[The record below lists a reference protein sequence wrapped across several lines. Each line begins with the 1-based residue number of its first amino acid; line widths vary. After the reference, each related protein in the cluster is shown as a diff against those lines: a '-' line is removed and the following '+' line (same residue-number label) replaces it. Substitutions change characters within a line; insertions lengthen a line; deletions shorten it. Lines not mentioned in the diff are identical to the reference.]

1 MNFNLLIA
9 RRYFFSRKQKTV
21 INIISWISLIG
32 IAVST
37 TALIVVLSVYNGIG
51 QLTQSLFNSF
61 DPPLLVEPAKGKTF
75 HTNDIPFAQLQQMP
89 GVAAVSCIVEENAW
103 ITHRHNQAI
112 VSLRGVDAHYAAITG
127 LDTLMYE
134 GVYGLK
140 AAVDAPL
147 GTPDTLADL
156 SVYFLLF
163 GAEVYYN
170 LGIREA
176 SNDPVAVHI
185 PKRGVAMGMTME
197 QALNTAYAYP
207 GGNFYIQQDI
217 DNRYVV
223 ADIGFVRQLMNYA
236 PDECTALA
244 VALTPHANATK
255 LKGEIR
261 QLLGDHLTVK
271 DRFEQQPIYY
281 KIFRSERLGIYLI
294 LALIVLISTLN
305 LVASLSLLVLDK
317 KRDIATLRSMGMQRA
332 DIRLTFRI
340 EGMMIS
346 AVGVVVGLLL
356 GFLIC
361 FIQQQFGIVKMG
373 DNFIVSAFPVAMR
386 AIDFLLTF
394 LLVMAISTLSVF
406 LAVRS
411 NTVAR

>member
-1 MNFNLLIA
+1 M
-9 RRYFFSRKQKTV
+9 
-21 INIISWISLIG
+21 
-32 IAVST
+32 
-37 TALIVVLSVYNGIG
+37 
-51 QLTQSLFNSF
+51 
-61 DPPLLVEPAKGKTF
+61 
-75 HTNDIPFAQLQQMP
+75 
-89 GVAAVSCIVEENAW
+89 
-103 ITHRHNQAI
+103 
-112 VSLRGVDAHYAAITG
+112 
-127 LDTLMYE
+127 
-134 GVYGLK
+134 
-140 AAVDAPL
+140 
-147 GTPDTLADL
+147 
-156 SVYFLLF
+156 
-163 GAEVYYN
+163 
-170 LGIREA
+170 
-176 SNDPVAVHI
+176 
-185 PKRGVAMGMTME
+185 
-197 QALNTAYAYP
+197 
-207 GGNFYIQQDI
+207 
-217 DNRYVV
+217 
-223 ADIGFVRQLMNYA
+223 
-236 PDECTALA
+236 
-244 VALTPHANATK
+244 
-255 LKGEIR
+255 
-261 QLLGDHLTVK
+261 GDHLTVK